1 MKKDP
6 EIRPRIRVLVV
17 DDSAFMRTALSRMI
31 SSDSDLEVAG
41 TACDGTDALEKIASL
56 DPDVVTL
63 DVEMPKLSGLDAL
76 RCIMAKWPRPVI
88 MVSATTEN
96 NAEITFKA
104 LGAGAFDYVPKR
116 LSSRSLDIPHIQT
129 ELIAKIK
136 GAAQSARSHSALRP
150 RKPPQPATASE
161 GHASPVLPESGTPES
176 VTPGIVAIGI
186 STGGP
191 KALEE
196 ILPVFPQDLSVP
208 LLIVQHMAPGFT
220 ASFAQRLNALC
231 SVQVR
236 EATHGEI
243 VYPGVV
249 YIAPSGIHMTVE
261 RRSALRA
268 AICLTSHPENYPHT
282 PSIDVMMQSVA
293 ATFHGL
299 AMGVIMTGMGADG
312 ALGMKAIRRE
322 GGFTVG
328 QDEASC
334 AVYGMPRVCAESGVL
349 QRVLPLSE
357 IPRHIVQATRQYM
370 RA

>member
-6 EIRPRIRVLVV
+6 EIRSRITVLVV

-31 SSDSDLEVAG
+31 SSDPDLQVTG
-41 TACDGTDALEKIASL
+41 TACDGAEALEKIASL

-63 DVEMPKLSGLDAL
+63 DIEMPRLGGLETL
-76 RCIMAKWPRPVI
+76 RCIMAERPRPVI
-88 MVSATTEN
+88 MVSATTVN

-104 LGAGAFDYVPKR
+104 LGAGAFDYVPKQ
-116 LSSRSLDIPHIQT
+116 LSPHSLDIPHIQT

-136 GAAQSARSHSALRP
+136 GAAQSTRSHSALPVP
-150 RKPPQPATASE
+150 RKPPQAAVANE
-161 GHASPVLPESGTPES
+161 GQAFPIAPES
-176 VTPGIVAIGI
+176 VPPRIVAIGI

-196 ILPVFPQDLSVP
+196 ILPLLPQDLSVP
-208 LLIVQHMAPGFT
+208 LLIVQHMPPGFT
-220 ASFAQRLNALC
+220 APFAQRLNALC

-236 EATHGEI
+236 EATHGEV

-261 RRSALRA
+261 RSSASRA
-268 AICLTSHPENYPHT
+268 AICLTSHPGNCPHT
-282 PSIDVMMQSVA
+282 PSIDVLMQSVA
-293 ATFHGL
+293 STFKSL

-322 GGFTVG
+322 GGHTVG

-334 AVYGMPRVCAESGVL
+334 AVYGMPRVCAELGVL
-349 QRVLPLSE
+349 QRVLSLSE
-357 IPRHIVQATRQYM
+357 IPRYIVQATRHY
-370 RA
+370 RLA

>member
-6 EIRPRIRVLVV
+6 EIRSRITVLVV

-31 SSDSDLEVAG
+31 SSDPDLQVTR
-41 TACDGTDALEKIASL
+41 TACDGAEALEKIASL

-63 DVEMPKLSGLDAL
+63 DIEMPRLGGLETL
-76 RCIMAKWPRPVI
+76 RCIMAERPRPVI
-88 MVSATTEN
+88 MVSATTVN

-104 LGAGAFDYVPKR
+104 LGAGAFDYVPKQ
-116 LSSRSLDIPHIQT
+116 LSPHSLDIPHIQT

-136 GAAQSARSHSALRP
+136 GAAQSTRSHSALPVP
-150 RKPPQPATASE
+150 RKPPQAAVANE
-161 GHASPVLPESGTPES
+161 GQAFPIAPES
-176 VTPGIVAIGI
+176 VPPRIVAIGI

-196 ILPVFPQDLSVP
+196 ILPLLPQDLSVP
-208 LLIVQHMAPGFT
+208 LLIVQHMPPGFT
-220 ASFAQRLNALC
+220 APFAQRLNALC

-236 EATHGEI
+236 EATHGEV

-261 RRSALRA
+261 RSSASRA
-268 AICLTSHPENYPHT
+268 AICLTSHPGNCPHT
-282 PSIDVMMQSVA
+282 PSIDVLMQSVA
-293 ATFHGL
+293 STFKSL

-322 GGFTVG
+322 GGHTVG

-334 AVYGMPRVCAESGVL
+334 AVYGMPRVCAELGVL
-349 QRVLPLSE
+349 QRVLSLSE
-357 IPRHIVQATRQYM
+357 IPRYIVQATRHY
-370 RA
+370 RLA